1 MNRNQT
7 NHTNQTEHAAQAAAG
22 NPPPGILSAS
32 GLSDPAAILLDYA
45 RQGGLFG
52 DTQFTIIGNIADHL
66 ARQQLLT
73 DLRAVF
79 RQQKRLTQFNQTF
92 SRWIRQQNQHIT
104 AAADSNVTAFTD
116 APLVLRCGDWTADDS
131 GVYRQQLQ
139 KDGTLHRQTA
149 CAHPILPLKR
159 LINKETGEEK
169 LQLGFYRDATW
180 RNITVPCTLCYD
192 SKQIVQLAR
201 HGILISSENA
211 RHLVA
216 YLHETVSLSQE
227 DGPDS
232 QALPWV
238 YTTSQLGWHGS
249 SFFPYSTA
257 YQCDVA
263 QEFQHLYQQFHT
275 QGQWYDWFKLA
286 EELRCGP
293 NNVILRMTMAASLS
307 SVLLEPL
314 GALPYVFHLWG
325 RSGFGKTLSL
335 MLAQSIWGNPDN
347 GALVRTLNMTNNAM
361 ARTAAFLRHL
371 PFAADELQQVEQ
383 QWTDTNALIMQ
394 LTEGMDRSRAK
405 AEGGIEA
412 LATWRNTF
420 LFTGEQP
427 ITNQR
432 SGDGARNRVL
442 EVEAPGKLFANGLA
456 VANTLRHNYGWA
468 GPEFIAYVQ
477 IQPLPELQQRF
488 AQLQQQILTLCDTS
502 DKQAA
507 SMAAL
512 LLADELA
519 CGCIFSGQAPLTVEE
534 VLPYLRR
541 NEEIDSAQQAYQF
554 SCDLIARSSN
564 RFRRDQ
570 NGEIWGKIADDGS
583 HVMINKSVLA
593 DQLEQHGYNYTA
605 IIHRWA
611 ELGLVERNSQGRLT
625 HSRNIFGVKANFIK
639 LYLPADSADDYDV
652 EELRKI
658 S

>member
-1 MNRNQT
+1 MQT
-7 NHTNQTEHAAQAAAG
+7 NTALCSKQS
-22 NPPPGILSAS
+22 NPSPTDCQSQ
-32 GLSDPAAILLDYA
+32 SDTILLDYA
-45 RQGGLFG
+45 RKGGSFG
-52 DTQFTIIGNIADHL
+52 DTQFTTIGSIADNL

-73 DLRAVF
+73 QLRDIF

-92 SRWIRQQNQHIT
+92 DQWIRQQNQHIT
-104 AAADSNVTAFTD
+104 HIADSNTTAFTD
-116 APLVLRCGDWTADDS
+116 GPLVLRCGDWTADDS

-149 CAHPILPLKR
+149 CTHPILPIKR
-159 LINKETGEEK
+159 LINKQTGEEK
-169 LQLGFYRDATW
+169 LQLAFYRDTAW
-180 RNITVPCTLCYD
+180 RTITVPCTLCYD

-216 YLHETVSLSQE
+216 YLHQTVSLSQQ
-227 DGPDS
+227 DWPDS

-238 YTTSQLGWHGS
+238 HTTCQLGWHENR
-249 SFFPYSTA
+249 FFPYTTA
-257 YQCDVA
+257 LQCDTEP
-263 QEFQHLYQQFHT
+263 EFQQLYQQFHT
-275 QGQWYDWFKLA
+275 KGHWHQWFDLV
-286 EELRCGP
+286 EQLRQSQHH
-293 NNVILRMTMAASLS
+293 VILRMTMAASLS

-314 GALPYVFHLWG
+314 GALPYVYHLWG

-335 MLAQSIWGNPDN
+335 MLAQSIWGNPAN

-361 ARTAAFLRHL
+361 ARTAAFLHHL

-405 AEGGIEA
+405 ARGGIEA
-412 LATWRNTF
+412 LTTWRNTF

-432 SGDGARNRVL
+432 SGDGVRNRVL
-442 EVEAPGKLFANGLA
+442 EVEATGKLFDDGLA
-456 VANTLRHNYGWA
+456 AANILRHNYGWA
-468 GPEFIAYVQ
+468 GPEFVAYVQ
-477 IQPLPELQQRF
+477 TQPLPQLQQRF
-488 AQLQQQILTLCDTS
+488 AQLQQQLSAACNTS

-519 CGCIFSGQAPLTVEE
+519 CGCIFSGQTPLTIAE
-534 VLPYLRR
+534 VQPYLRR
-541 NEEIDSAQQAYQF
+541 NEEIDSARQAYQF
-554 SCDLIARSSN
+554 CCDLIARSSN

-570 NGEIWGKIADDGS
+570 NGEIWGKIAEDGS

-593 DQLEQHGYNYTA
+593 DQLERHGYNYTA
-605 IIHRWA
+605 TIHRWA
-611 ELGLVERNSQGRLT
+611 ELELVERNSQGRLT
-625 HSRNIFGVKANFIK
+625 HSRNIFGIKANFIK
-639 LYLPADSADDYDV
+639 LYLSVESVEDYDPTA
-652 EELRKI
+652 ELQKI

>member
-1 MNRNQT
+1 METTTTNTANTALQT
-7 NHTNQTEHAAQAAAG
+7 TAQTATQTAQQPSAAS
-22 NPPPGILSAS
+22 N
-32 GLSDPAAILLDYA
+32 PAAVLLDYA
-45 RQGGLFG
+45 QKGGVFG
-52 DTQFTIIGNIADHL
+52 DTQFTLIGNIADHL
-66 ARQQLLT
+66 TRQQLLT
-73 DLRAVF
+73 DLRAIF

-92 SRWIRQQNQHIT
+92 SRWIRQQSQHLT
-104 AAADSNVTAFTD
+104 DATNCNVTAFTD

-149 CAHPILPLKR
+149 CTHPILPLKR
-159 LINKETGEEK
+159 LIHQETGEEK
-169 LQLGFYRDATW
+169 LQLGFYRDAAWHT
-180 RNITVPCTLCYD
+180 ITVPCTLCYD

-201 HGILISSENA
+201 HGVLISSENA

-216 YLHETVSLSQE
+216 YLHETVSLNQT
-227 DGPDS
+227 DTANS

-238 YTTSQLGWHGS
+238 HTTSQLGWHNG

-263 QEFQHLYQQFHT
+263 QEFQQLYQQYHT
-275 QGQWYDWFKLA
+275 QGHWYEWFDLV
-286 EELRCGP
+286 EQLRCGP
-293 NNVILRMTMAASLS
+293 DNVILRMTMAASLS

-314 GALPYVFHLWG
+314 GALPYVYHLWG

-335 MLAQSIWGNPDN
+335 MLAQSIWGNPAN

-361 ARTAAFLRHL
+361 TRTAAFLQHL
-371 PFAADELQQVEQ
+371 PFAADELQQIDQ

-442 EVEAPGKLFANGLA
+442 EVEAPHKLFTDGLA
-456 VANTLRHNYGWA
+456 VANILRHNYGWA

-477 IQPLPELQQRF
+477 LQPLPQLQQRF
-488 AQLQQQILTLCDTS
+488 SQLQQELLTACNTS
-502 DKQAA
+502 EKQAA

-519 CGCIFSGQAPLTVEE
+519 CGCIFSGQTPLTVAE
-534 VLPYLRR
+534 VQPYLRG

-554 SCDLIARSSN
+554 CCDLIARSSN

-570 NGEIWGKIADDGS
+570 NGEIWGKVADDGS

-605 IIHRWA
+605 TIHRWA
-611 ELGLVERNSQGRLT
+611 ELGLVEKTPQDKFT
-625 HSRNIFGVKANFIK
+625 HSRTIHGAKASYIKFI
-639 LYLPADSADDYDV
+639 LPDNSFDIAS
-652 EELRKI
+652 
-658 S
+658 